1 MNSYLTFMAIFYL
14 FLILPVWGIVVKY
27 EFIDHGRRAPE
38 GMYSGLHLFFE
49 EHALT
54 FLFAV
59 PIVVTLIVYIVARFQ
74 FFGTVEVIENGLI
87 LHAPLSKKRVFL
99 YDELEEFGMDYSWTQ
114 GRKTHRL
121 YFCKTPFDPK
131 WRHNI
136 LRMSCTK
143 DHMLMAYNE
152 TIYRELYDNAPP
164 KVKKRMPMPWH
175 EDSKLE
181 KLYPQKEHVFYVT
194 KAMMK

>member
-1 MNSYLTFMAIFYL
+1 MAYKNGGELQQLLNFICFVDGLMLLWWALIF
-14 FLILPVWGIVVKY
+14 
-27 EFIDHGRRAPE
+27 FIAGDQC
-38 GMYSGLHLFFE
+38 L
-49 EHALT
+49 
-54 FLFAV
+54 
-59 PIVVTLIVYIVARFQ
+59 
-74 FFGTVEVIENGLI
+74 GTVEVIENGLI
-87 LHAPLSKKRVFL
+87 FYAPFRKKRVFL

-114 GRKTHRL
+114 GSKTHRL